1 MKIKIYRK
9 LSDYEVTPFIK
20 EKEIAILI
28 DAERKW
34 FRIKFPLFFKKQ
46 HYGEVIDQY
55 TGIEYNSFYKI
66 VKSCTINFYT
76 KYSSGKT
83 KWFYFQCIDIKV
95 PEEKIK
101 EWEK

>member
-9 LSDYEVTPFIK
+9 LSDYEITSFIK
-20 EKEIAILI
+20 DKELAILI
-28 DAERKW
+28 DTERKW
-34 FRIKFPLFFKKQ
+34 FRMKFPLFLKKQ
-46 HYGEVIDQY
+46 HYGEVIDPY

-76 KYSSGKT
+76 KYSSGVT
-83 KWFYFQCIDIKV
+83 RWFYFQCMDIKV
-95 PEEKIK
+95 PEHKLQ